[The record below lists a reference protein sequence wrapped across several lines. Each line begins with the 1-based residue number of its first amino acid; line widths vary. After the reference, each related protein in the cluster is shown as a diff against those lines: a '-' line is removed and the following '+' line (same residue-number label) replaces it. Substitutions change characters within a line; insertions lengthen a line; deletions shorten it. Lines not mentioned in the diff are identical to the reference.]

1 MCIRDSDKVY
11 YRVNIDAS
19 RLTDTAYKVWRLGM
33 TDDYAHE
40 YLTLDAQHVEILDE
54 TGRDRTGEFN
64 IPDKAGVLYAFAK
77 TVDTQI
83 PATGETVP
91 GDPQPDDLKAVSYT
105 HLDVYKRQT

>member
-1 MCIRDSDKVY
+1 MY

-33 TDDYAHE
+33 TDDYDQE
-40 YLTLDAQHVEILDE
+40 YLTLDAKHVEILDE

-64 IPDKAGVLYAFAK
+64 IQDKDGVLYAFAK

-83 PATGETVP
+83 PRPARPCPATRNPT
-91 GDPQPDDLKAVSYT
+91 T
-105 HLDVYKRQT
+105 